1 MNDLF
6 ISQLLDLPNTY
17 LGEAPPE
24 VNTCQWIVTSSGFSD
39 TFFGKR
45 TIDMPEYAV
54 YVRDELNGAASAR
67 IQECLKKLQNWND
80 EHNALLVSRLPAY
93 VGRDEKHRSVY
104 SFRVQ
109 FIIGG

>member
-1 MNDLF
+1 MDDLF
-6 ISQLLDLPNTY
+6 ISQLLGLPNTY

-24 VNTCQWIVTSSGFSD
+24 VNTCQWIVTSSGSSD
-39 TFFGKR
+39 TFFGR
-45 TIDMPEYAV
+45 STIDRPEYAV
-54 YVRDELNGAASAR
+54 YVRDDNNGMASAR
-67 IQECLKKLQNWND
+67 AQECFKKLQNWND
-80 EHNALLVSRLPAY
+80 EHNALIISRLPSY